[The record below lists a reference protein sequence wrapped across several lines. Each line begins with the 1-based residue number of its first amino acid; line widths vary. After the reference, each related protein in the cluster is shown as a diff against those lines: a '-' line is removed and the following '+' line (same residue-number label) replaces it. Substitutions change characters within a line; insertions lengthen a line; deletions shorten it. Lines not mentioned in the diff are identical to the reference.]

1 MCSLFLLTR
10 NCNPP
15 SLDFLLVE
23 EVFLSGKTQN
33 VMTLPDTAGHVTATV
48 HSLLPFSLGLISHP
62 LPHQISSPEFLTKAP
77 QAK

>member
-15 SLDFLLVE
+15 PW
-23 EVFLSGKTQN
+23 TQN
-33 VMTLPDTAGHVTATV
+33 VMTLPDTAGHVTAAV